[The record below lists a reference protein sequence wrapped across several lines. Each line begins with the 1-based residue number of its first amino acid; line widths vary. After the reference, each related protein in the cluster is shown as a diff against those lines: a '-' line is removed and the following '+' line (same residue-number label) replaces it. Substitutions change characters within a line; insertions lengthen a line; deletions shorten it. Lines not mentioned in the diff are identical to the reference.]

1 MSRVTVYYIGLCGV
15 AGVAF
20 LAFLFLI
27 GGGRP
32 TGPAICLALA
42 VIAIGVVA
50 DLLFRSA
57 RALVRPGEL
66 EVYEG
71 QAVGRRR
78 KELEREYQ
86 ALKRALKEIEMD
98 HAMGKLSEDDYGEIR
113 ARYRERAVRVLRQLD
128 QAPGQPAAADIR
140 RQIELDLAAHRAGA
154 GPGKTAGPKEEEPL
168 KVSATCPSC
177 STRND
182 HDADFCK
189 KCGTRLSPA

>member
-1 MSRVTVYYIGLCGV
+1 MSRVGVYYTALSGV

-20 LAFLFLI
+20 LAFIFLM
-27 GGGRP
+27 GGSRPAP

-42 VIAIGVVA
+42 ILAIGVVA
-50 DLLFRSA
+50 DLLYRAA
-57 RALVRPGEL
+57 RALIRPEEL

-98 HAMGKLSEDDYGEIR
+98 HAMGKLSEADYGEIR

-128 QAPGQPAAADIR
+128 QAPGQAPAVDIR
-140 RQIELDLAAHRAGA
+140 RQIELDLAAHLQGKDKGA
-154 GPGKTAGPKEEEPL
+154 GQKEEAPL
-168 KVSATCPSC
+168 QVSASCPKC

-182 HDADFCK
+182 HDANFCK